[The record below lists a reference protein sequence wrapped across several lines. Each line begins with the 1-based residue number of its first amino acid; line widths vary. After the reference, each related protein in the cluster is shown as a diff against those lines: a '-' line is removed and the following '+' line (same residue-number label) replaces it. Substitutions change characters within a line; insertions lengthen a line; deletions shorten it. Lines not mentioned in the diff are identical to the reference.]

1 MQVSLYL
8 DDALIRRLDELAGRS
23 RKSRSATVQQLLEGA
38 LDSGEE
44 PGLLA
49 LAGAWKDIRPAEQI
63 IQEATEGRRYNR
75 RSEQLDR

>member
-23 RKSRSATVQQLLEGA
+23 GKSRSATVQQLLEGA
-38 LDSGEE
+38 LVSGDES
-44 PGLLA
+44 GLLA
-49 LAGAWKDIRPAEQI
+49 LAGNWKDARSAEQI
-63 IQEATEGRRYNR
+63 IREATEGRRYNR